1 MEINLWASLWET
13 WLYWLIGFI
22 PAVIVG
28 TLLGIA
34 SGWNPLLAKIAQII
48 IQLPASVPIVL
59 LFPLLGIILSPIGST
74 SSGILNA
81 TTLGTFLSAVWI
93 IAIQTSIGF
102 CKICENNWQWSKGI
116 TRITLGWRIALAQ
129 SWCLLILM
137 GMYLGTGQP
146 NVGFYI
152 WDAYNQGSNDS
163 PGKLLIAT
171 LAITVS
177 IFLVDQL
184 IQLSGDYLRDRLRK
198 KETIP

>member
-1 MEINLWASLWET
+1 MEINLWSSLWGS
-13 WLYWLIGFI
+13 WLSWIIGFI

-34 SGWNPLLAKIAQII
+34 SGWNPLLAKIVQII

-59 LFPLLGIILSPIGST
+59 LFPLLVITLGPPN
-74 SSGILNA
+74 SGILNA
-81 TTLGTFLSAVWI
+81 ATLGTFLSAVWI

-102 CKICENNWQWSKGI
+102 CKICKNNWQWSKGI

-129 SWCLLILM
+129 SWCLIILI
-137 GMYLGTGQP
+137 GMFMDTGQP

-152 WDAYNQGSNDS
+152 WDAYNQGTDDS
-163 PGKLLIAT
+163 LGKILIAT
-171 LAITVS
+171 LAITIS

-184 IQLSGDYLRDRLRK
+184 IQLSGDYLRDRLQK
-198 KETIP
+198 KETTP